1 MGFGDS
7 VAALLETYSNCLS
20 LLKAFKRKGG
30 NQLIEAED
38 RRAHLRKS
46 LKSDRALVERAYST
60 RLSRSGSRLSKGD
73 APAVSALGRILKKLR
88 AAIANLLRFSST
100 KQGLDLD
107 YQSLMSLSN
116 SSRVDAIKA
125 IDRLSRRLDS
135 PSRSSVVTSSS
146 KTSSSPSAS
155 SRHKRHSSSSPDEAP
170 RKSKTASPESTPKK
184 ASSSSSSKDGK
195 AVGKPKPES
204 RAKNPPAEKSRPA
217 AKTSHRRTGSG
228 EKRAPPPA
236 PPETAPPLPN
246 RISFIS
252 ISTDSTKLGEIP
264 ERKLR
269 RRYPAADSSS
279 DEYNVAPMY
288 PLKPYTTE
296 VKERRFWGMFGRNRD
311 GRTAPS
317 GH

>member
-38 RRAHLRKS
+38 HRAHLRKS

-170 RKSKTASPESTPKK
+170 RRSKTASPESAPKK
-184 ASSSSSSKDGK
+184 TSSSSKDGK

-204 RAKNPPAEKSRPA
+204 RARNPPAEKSRPA

-228 EKRAPPPA
+228 EKRAPPPPA

-269 RRYPAADSSS
+269 RRYPTADSSS